1 MSDSVKA
8 IAYNTKQFTI
18 ADPLSNDE
26 SLALIT
32 LAQKKKLNVTVNS
45 AGRIIL
51 FEADDLLPCTEI
63 LSELGL
69 IEDICFIREI
79 TDWEVSGFHQEEL
92 QIEINFDNDE
102 GK

>member
-1 MSDSVKA
+1 MNDSVKA

-18 ADPLSNDE
+18 SDPLTNDE

-32 LAQKKKLNVTVNS
+32 LAQKKNLTVTINNL
-45 AGRIIL
+45 GRIIL

-79 TDWEVSGFHQEEL
+79 TDWEISGLHQEEL

>member
-1 MSDSVKA
+1 MNDSVKA

-18 ADPLSNDE
+18 SDPLTNDE

-32 LAQKKKLNVTVNS
+32 LAQKKNLTVTINNL
-45 AGRIIL
+45 GRIIL

-63 LSELGL
+63 MSELGL

-79 TDWEVSGFHQEEL
+79 TDWEISGLHQEEL